1 MKGDL
6 YVSGWIDFF
15 FVNLFNI
22 LKMGKNII
30 ITERK

>member
-6 YVSGWIDFF
+6 YVSVWIDF
-15 FVNLFNI
+15 FVNLFNL

-30 ITERK
+30 ITRRK